1 VEPVP
6 RTTAPAQATG
16 LVEFVPLAAI
26 SAAADFRLRPEGDV
40 TALAGSIARLGQLS
54 PVELRPV
61 PGGAT
66 AGGARYQVVAG
77 FRRLAAVRLLA
88 RGRVLA
94 RVHARLDDEDAW
106 ALSLTAALL
115 GEPLGPEALGAL
127 RDRLAALAT
136 APWAAEL
143 VEEALVRAPVAPE
156 LRERFLAFL
165 QGAPEGAPPGP
176 VADDATQD
184 AAGEAAAEA
193 EPEPEAGAEP
203 APEEV
208 TAEQLAETLATG
220 LWSVSQDLDLAV
232 DAWRDLPE
240 TGRRQILD
248 QLRYLA
254 ELHAYLAGARR

>member
-1 VEPVP
+1 
-6 RTTAPAQATG
+6 
-16 LVEFVPLAAI
+16 
-26 SAAADFRLRPEGDV
+26 
-40 TALAGSIARLGQLS
+40 
-54 PVELRPV
+54 
-61 PGGAT
+61 
-66 AGGARYQVVAG
+66 
-77 FRRLAAVRLLA
+77 
-88 RGRVLA
+88 
-94 RVHARLDDEDAW
+94 
-106 ALSLTAALL
+106 LL

-165 QGAPEGAPPGP
+165 QGAPAGAPPDP
-176 VADDATQD
+176 AADDATQD
-184 AAGEAAAEA
+184 AAGAAAAET
-193 EPEPEAGAEP
+193 ELEAGAEPEP